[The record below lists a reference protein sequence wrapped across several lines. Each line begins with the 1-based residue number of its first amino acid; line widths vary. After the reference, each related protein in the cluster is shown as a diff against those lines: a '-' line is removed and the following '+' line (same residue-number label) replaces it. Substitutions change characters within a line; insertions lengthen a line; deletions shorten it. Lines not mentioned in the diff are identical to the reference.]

1 MWIAKK
7 LNRTCFLL
15 FLILLPSFAAAQT
28 QEYKDYTVVKRDTLW
43 DISNAELKD
52 PFLWPKIW
60 QENTGIK
67 NPDKI
72 YPGEK
77 IKIPL
82 YLLQKE
88 IVPETRPVPKA
99 EIKPEMKMEKPPM
112 EKPPM
117 EKPPE
122 IVKVAPSRKEYLV
135 NKHLLMASGYVAD
148 SIPEVGEITDTQHS
162 YKTMLSKGDYAYIQT
177 NSPVKKGEKFFV
189 FRVAEK
195 VIHPKTGKK
204 LGYLIDILGTA
215 EVDSIE
221 KNDTKVII
229 TNSFADILV
238 GSLLSNYYEI
248 EPPLAPENPREPN
261 INGYVV
267 ATRELHAETGMW
279 GDIVYIDKGSDDGL
293 DVGDMLATMRQSGH
307 KIMNGSIQI
316 ISLKRSTATAI
327 VRKSKTEIRV
337 GDSVTGV
344 KQE

>member
-1 MWIAKK
+1 MRIAKK

-43 DISNAELKD
+43 DISNTELKD

-67 NPDKI
+67 NPDRI

-99 EIKPEMKMEKPPM
+99 ETKPEMKMEKPP
-112 EKPPM
+112 ET
-117 EKPPE
+117 
-122 IVKVAPSRKEYLV
+122 VKIEPVGKEYLV
-135 NKHLLMASGYVAD
+135 NKYLLMTSGYIAD
-148 SIPEVGEITDTQHS
+148 SIPEVGEITDSQHS
-162 YKTMLSKGDYAYIQT
+162 HKTMLSKGDYAYIQT
-177 NSPVKKGEKFFV
+177 SSPVKKGEKFFI
-189 FRVAEK
+189 FRVAES

-221 KNDTKVII
+221 KNDTKVMI

-238 GSLLSNYYEI
+238 GSLLSNYYKI
-248 EPPLAPENPREPN
+248 EPPIAPKNPRKPD

-267 ATRELHAETGMW
+267 ATRQLHAEAGMW

-293 DVGDMLATMRQSGH
+293 EVGDILATMRQSEH
-307 KIMNGSIQI
+307 KIVNGLIQI

-327 VRKSKTEIRV
+327 IRKTKTEIRV

>member
-1 MWIAKK
+1 MRIAKK

-60 QENTGIK
+60 QENTSIK

-99 EIKPEMKMEKPPM
+99 EIKPEMKMEKPPEM
-112 EKPPM
+112 
-117 EKPPE
+117 
-122 IVKVAPSRKEYLV
+122 VRVAPPRKEYLV
-135 NKHLLMASGYVAD
+135 NKHLLIASGYIAD

-162 YKTMLSKGDYAYIQT
+162 HKTMLSKGDYAYIQT
-177 NSPVKKGEKFFV
+177 NSSVKKGEKFFI
-189 FRVAEK
+189 FQVAEK

-204 LGYLIDILGTA
+204 LGYLIEVLGTA

-238 GSLLSNYYEI
+238 GSLLSNYYKI
-248 EPPLAPENPREPN
+248 EPPIAPKNPGKPD

-267 ATRELHAETGMW
+267 ATRQLHAETGMW

-327 VRKSKTEIRV
+327 IRKTKTEIRV